1 MTKQL
6 KNNKLR
12 HNEYY
17 NMQSIYDELY
27 QKSKNGCK
35 FKKLMK
41 YITCENNIKLAYRN
55 IKNNTGSKTYGTD
68 FINIKD
74 IEKISVEEFVQ
85 IIQRKFDNYQPK
97 LVKRVEIP
105 KEGSDKTRPLG
116 IPTMYDRI
124 IQQCIFQVLEPI
136 CEAKFYEHSYGFRPN
151 RSVEQAIAQIH
162 RNMQISHLHYCIDV
176 DIKGFFD
183 NVNHSKLLKQMW
195 TLGIQ
200 DKKLLAII
208 RKIIKAPIKMPDK
221 TICYPTKGT
230 PQGGILSPLL
240 SNIVL
245 NELDWWVSS
254 NWENIPTNKK
264 YYTLTLKNGT
274 VSRSGTYEALKK
286 TRLKEMRIVRYADD
300 FKIFCR
306 NYNSAKRTFYA
317 IKDWL
322 KDRLKLDIS
331 SKKSKIVNLRKHYS
345 NFLGFKLKVH
355 KKRNKYTVTSNMS
368 DKAIKNATKKL
379 IEQIKLIQKPVNNK
393 EKYKMIQ
400 DYNSKVM
407 GIHNYYKIATKVCL
421 DCRKIS
427 FQIMA
432 VFKNRMRKN
441 FKSVKFYKKRNQKIP
456 NISKVIKIN
465 YGKSN
470 QIRFIDG
477 YAIAPIGYIQNKVP
491 ICKRKSVNKYT
502 PDGRLGIHKNL
513 GIDMF
518 ILLKLMQNPITNRSI
533 QFADNRISLYAW
545 QYGRCAVTGIKLNYN
560 DIHCHHKIPINK
572 GGTDEYKN
580 LIIVHKDIHRL
591 IHATLPSTILK
602 YISEYKN
609 QINLNKL
616 NELRNLVGNIK
627 ISSLDNTI
635 TC

>member
-74 IEKISVEEFVQ
+74 IEKISVEKFVQ

-254 NWENIPTNKK
+254 NWENIPTKKK

-317 IKDWL
+317 IKGWL

-331 SKKSKIVNLRKHYS
+331 SEKSKIVNLRKHYS

-355 KKRNKYTVTSNMS
+355 KKKNKYTVTSNMS

-502 PDGRLGIHKNL
+502 PVGRLGIHKNL

-518 ILLKLMQNPITNRSI
+518 ILLKLMQTPITNRSI

-560 DIHCHHKIPINK
+560 DIHCHHKIRINK

-591 IHATLPSTILK
+591 IHATIPSTILK

>member
-85 IIQRKFDNYQPK
+85 IIQRKFDNYQLK

-254 NWENIPTNKK
+254 NWENIPTKKK

-317 IKDWL
+317 IKGWL

-331 SKKSKIVNLRKHYS
+331 SEKSKIVNLRKHYS

-502 PDGRLGIHKNL
+502 PVGRLGIHKNL

-591 IHATLPSTILK
+591 IHATIPSTILK

>member
-254 NWENIPTNKK
+254 NWENIPTKKK

-317 IKDWL
+317 IKGWL

-331 SKKSKIVNLRKHYS
+331 SEKSKIVNLRKHYS

-502 PDGRLGIHKNL
+502 PVGRLGIHKNL

-591 IHATLPSTILK
+591 IHATIPSTILK

>member
-1 MTKQL
+1 M
-6 KNNKLR
+6 
-12 HNEYY
+12 
-17 NMQSIYDELY
+17 
-27 QKSKNGCK
+27 
-35 FKKLMK
+35 
-41 YITCENNIKLAYRN
+41 
-55 IKNNTGSKTYGTD
+55 
-68 FINIKD
+68 
-74 IEKISVEEFVQ
+74 
-85 IIQRKFDNYQPK
+85 
-97 LVKRVEIP
+97 
-105 KEGSDKTRPLG
+105 
-116 IPTMYDRI
+116 
-124 IQQCIFQVLEPI
+124 
-136 CEAKFYEHSYGFRPN
+136 
-151 RSVEQAIAQIH
+151 H

-254 NWENIPTNKK
+254 NWENIPTKKK

-317 IKDWL
+317 IKGWL

-331 SKKSKIVNLRKHYS
+331 SEKSKIVNLRKHYS

-355 KKRNKYTVTSNMS
+355 KKKNKYTVTSNMS

-456 NISKVIKIN
+456 NISKAIKIN

-502 PDGRLGIHKNL
+502 PDGRLEIHKNL

-591 IHATLPSTILK
+591 IHATIPSTILK

>member
-74 IEKISVEEFVQ
+74 IEKISVEKFVQ

-124 IQQCIFQVLEPI
+124 IQQCIFQVLEP
-136 CEAKFYEHSYGFRPN
+136 
-151 RSVEQAIAQIH
+151 
-162 RNMQISHLHYCIDV
+162 
-176 DIKGFFD
+176 
-183 NVNHSKLLKQMW
+183 
-195 TLGIQ
+195 
-200 DKKLLAII
+200 
-208 RKIIKAPIKMPDK
+208 
-221 TICYPTKGT
+221 
-230 PQGGILSPLL
+230 
-240 SNIVL
+240 
-245 NELDWWVSS
+245 
-254 NWENIPTNKK
+254 
-264 YYTLTLKNGT
+264 
-274 VSRSGTYEALKK
+274 SRSGTYEALKK

-317 IKDWL
+317 IKGWL

-331 SKKSKIVNLRKHYS
+331 SEKSKIVNLRKHYS

-355 KKRNKYTVTSNMS
+355 KKKNKYTVTSNMS

-456 NISKVIKIN
+456 NISKAIKIN

-502 PDGRLGIHKNL
+502 PDGRLEIHKNL

-591 IHATLPSTILK
+591 IHATIPSTILK

>member
-74 IEKISVEEFVQ
+74 IEKISVEKFVQ

-254 NWENIPTNKK
+254 NWENIPTKKK

-317 IKDWL
+317 IKGWL

-331 SKKSKIVNLRKHYS
+331 SEKSKIVNLRKHYS

-355 KKRNKYTVTSNMS
+355 KKKTN
-368 DKAIKNATKKL
+368 
-379 IEQIKLIQKPVNNK
+379 IQLPV
-393 EKYKMIQ
+393 I
-400 DYNSKVM
+400 
-407 GIHNYYKIATKVCL
+407 
-421 DCRKIS
+421 
-427 FQIMA
+427 
-432 VFKNRMRKN
+432 
-441 FKSVKFYKKRNQKIP
+441 
-456 NISKVIKIN
+456 
-465 YGKSN
+465 
-470 QIRFIDG
+470 
-477 YAIAPIGYIQNKVP
+477 
-491 ICKRKSVNKYT
+491 
-502 PDGRLGIHKNL
+502 
-513 GIDMF
+513 
-518 ILLKLMQNPITNRSI
+518 
-533 QFADNRISLYAW
+533 
-545 QYGRCAVTGIKLNYN
+545 
-560 DIHCHHKIPINK
+560 
-572 GGTDEYKN
+572 
-580 LIIVHKDIHRL
+580 
-591 IHATLPSTILK
+591 
-602 YISEYKN
+602 
-609 QINLNKL
+609 
-616 NELRNLVGNIK
+616 
-627 ISSLDNTI
+627 
-635 TC
+635 

>member
-74 IEKISVEEFVQ
+74 IEKISVEKFVQ

-254 NWENIPTNKK
+254 NWENIPTKKK

-317 IKDWL
+317 IKGWL

-331 SKKSKIVNLRKHYS
+331 SEKSKIVNLRKHYS

-355 KKRNKYTVTSNMS
+355 KKKNKYTVTSNMS

-502 PDGRLGIHKNL
+502 PVGRLGIHKNL

-518 ILLKLMQNPITNRSI
+518 ILLKLMQTPITNRSI

-591 IHATLPSTILK
+591 IHATIPSTILK